1 MCSPNSQHGFRAGY
15 SCSAQLASFI
25 EDLNHHMDRNTQ
37 IDMISLDF
45 SQALTVLHCHL
56 LKKLKFYHI
65 ESDII
70 CCIEKLLTARR
81 QRVLLDGKSSHYV
94 FVSSGVSQG
103 TVMGPLMLL
112 IYINNITENVSSQL
126 RLFADDSLLY
136 CVIKTE
142 QDFSRIQM
150 LYQLS
155 GE

>member
-1 MCSPNSQHGFRAGY
+1 M
-15 SCSAQLASFI
+15 
-25 EDLNHHMDRNTQ
+25 
-37 IDMISLDF
+37 
-45 SQALTVLHCHL
+45 LHCHL

-142 QDFSRIQM
+142 QDFSRI
-150 LYQLS
+150 
-155 GE
+155 